1 MVVRILA
8 GALLL
13 VVVVLLPSFQAHCQ
27 AYPTRPIKL
36 IVPFPAGGPLDL
48 VARAL
53 TDKLSI
59 TLKQTFVIENRSGAG
74 GNIGTEAVAKAA
86 PDGHTLL
93 IVLGTTLTV
102 NPGLYKKL
110 PFDPDTDLVPISI
123 LMNAS
128 QMLVVHPSVPVNSVA
143 DFVAYAKKEPVS
155 YAHAGHGS
163 PGHLAMEYFRLRAG
177 FQANPVPYRG
187 NAPLVNDLIAG
198 QIPAGFVASAGVMPH
213 ARAGR
218 LRGLA
223 ISANNRSQI
232 APEVPTIAKSGY
244 PGFEVDTYFVLLAPA
259 GTPEPILDLLER
271 EVRQAV
277 KAPDLQEKFRAQ
289 DLLPI
294 ASSAVDAKARLKAD
308 TERWA
313 QVIKDANMKAE

>member
-1 MVVRILA
+1 MVARVLA

-13 VVVVLLPSFQAHCQ
+13 VVLLPGFQAHGQ
-27 AYPTRPIKL
+27 TYPTRPIKL
-36 IVPFPAGGPLDL
+36 IVPFPAGGPL
-48 VARAL
+48 V
-53 TDKLSI
+53 
-59 TLKQTFVIENRSGAG
+59 LKQTFVIENRSGAG
-74 GNIGTEAVAKAA
+74 GNIGTEAAAKAA
-86 PDGHTLL
+86 PDGYTLL

-102 NPGLYKKL
+102 NPGLYAKL
-110 PFDPDTDLVPISI
+110 PFDPNADLVPISI
-123 LMNAS
+123 LTGSS

-143 DFVAYAKKEPVS
+143 EFVAYAKKEPVS

-187 NAPLVNDLIAG
+187 NAPLVNDLVAG

-213 ARAGR
+213 VHAGR
-218 LRGLA
+218 LKGLA
-223 ISANNRSQI
+223 VSATKRSQL
-232 APEVPTIAKSGY
+232 APDVPTVAESGY

-259 GTPEPILDLLER
+259 GTPAPILELLER

-289 DLLPI
+289 DLVPI
-294 ASSAVDAKARLKAD
+294 ASSAAEAKARLKAD

-313 QVIKDANMKAE
+313 QVIKAANMKAE